1 MGQNL
6 CVSPYAHVY
15 KHFPGVNKNKELYD
29 ALLFSESDLGRLLY
43 VFHKIDVD
51 KGGSI
56 DIAELLA
63 FLDLEKTPWSRRIFT
78 ILDEDGNG
86 TIDFREFVVA
96 LWNYCSLG
104 RSTLP
109 LFAFDTFDV
118 DSSGRLTPDEIVA
131 MLKEMYGRTYQDSP
145 HAKLCAQEL
154 DKLGLQHE
162 DIGVEQFKN
171 FAFNHPALLFQA
183 FNVQEVC
190 RARIMGKPFWYWHSS
205 KRLQIS
211 KGEFVSISDFLSVH
225 MKTGSFEKMM
235 EEAKHS
241 GPRRKGRGLTDKA
254 KVALEN
260 SGIHSRRAS
269 KHAPAPAPSSAE
281 TSTRSV
287 SSSSASASSSNRVS
301 VPSIN
306 EESKAA
312 PGATNRPKPKLQRR
326 PSIKITTQGK
336 VVVEDELLPE
346 PGSNTDKLLQQIQ
359 AQQQVLGLPLPDA
372 AAVNASAAKRG
383 SRRMTATGVA
393 AGRVSRRSSDRP
405 PVEENPAAA
414 AAAAA
419 MVAGTRRRT
428 FGGGG
433 GLT

>member
-1 MGQNL
+1 MGQ
-6 CVSPYAHVY
+6 CCTSPYAHVY
-15 KHFPGVNKNKELYD
+15 KHFPAVLEQKELYD
-29 ALLFSESDLGRLLY
+29 ALLLSENDIGRLLY
-43 VFHKIDVD
+43 VFHKIDHD

-86 TIDFREFVVA
+86 TVDFREFVVA

-118 DSSGRLTPDEIVA
+118 DSSGRLTPDEVVA
-131 MLKEMYGRTYQDSP
+131 MLKEMYGRTYNDSP

-190 RARIMGKPFWYWHSS
+190 RARIMGKPFWDWHSN

-211 KGEFVSISDFLSVH
+211 KGEFVSISDFLNVH

-235 EEAKHS
+235 EEAKNTKA
-241 GPRRKGRGLTDKA
+241 GPRRKVLTDKA

-269 KHAPAPAPSSAE
+269 KHTPTPGTASSE
-281 TSTRSV
+281 TSTRSISV
-287 SSSSASASSSNRVS
+287 SSSNSSSNSNR
-301 VPSIN
+301 VPSTS
-306 EESKAA
+306 EESKTA
-312 PGATNRPKPKLQRR
+312 PGAAKPKPKLQRR
-326 PSIKITTQGK
+326 PSIKITTTGK
-336 VVVEDELLPE
+336 VVVEDEPPE

-359 AQQQVLGLPLPDA
+359 EQQQALGLPDS
-372 AAVNASAAKRG
+372 AAVSGNATKRG
-383 SRRMTATGVA
+383 SRRMTA
-393 AGRVSRRSSDRP
+393 AGMERASRRSTNKRPSMDRP
-405 PVEENPAAA
+405 PVEESTAT
-414 AAAAA
+414 
-419 MVAGTRRRT
+419 GRRRT
-428 FGGGG
+428 FGGQ
-433 GLT
+433 LEFQ

>member
-1 MGQNL
+1 MGQ
-6 CVSPYAHVY
+6 CCTSPYAHVY
-15 KHFPGVNKNKELYD
+15 KHFPAVLKQKELYD
-29 ALLFSESDLGRLLY
+29 ALLLSENDIGRLLY
-43 VFHKIDVD
+43 VFHKIDHD

-86 TIDFREFVVA
+86 TVDFREFVVA

-118 DSSGRLTPDEIVA
+118 DSSGRLTPDEVVA
-131 MLKEMYGRTYQDSP
+131 MLKEMYGRTYNDSP

-190 RARIMGKPFWYWHSS
+190 RVRIMGKPFWDWHSN

-211 KGEFVSISDFLSVH
+211 KGEFVSIGDFLNVH
-225 MKTGSFEKMM
+225 MKTGSCEKMM
-235 EEAKHS
+235 EEAKDTKV
-241 GPRRKGRGLTDKA
+241 GPRRKVLTDKA

-269 KHAPAPAPSSAE
+269 KHMPTPGTASSAE

-287 SSSSASASSSNRVS
+287 SVSSSNSSSHR
-301 VPSIN
+301 VPSTS
-306 EESKAA
+306 EESKTAS
-312 PGATNRPKPKLQRR
+312 GSVRPKPKLQRR
-326 PSIKITTQGK
+326 PSIKITTAGK
-336 VVVEDELLPE
+336 VVVEDEPPE
-346 PGSNTDKLLQQIQ
+346 PGTNTDKLLQQIRE
-359 AQQQVLGLPLPDA
+359 QQQALGLPDS
-372 AAVNASAAKRG
+372 AAVNGNATKRG
-383 SRRMTATGVA
+383 SRRMTA
-393 AGRVSRRSSDRP
+393 AGMERASHKRPSMDRP
-405 PVEENPAAA
+405 PVEEKTAT
-414 AAAAA
+414 
-419 MVAGTRRRT
+419 GRRRT
-428 FGGGG
+428 FVGGA
-433 GLT
+433 